1 MQPKSEVN
9 PRRKN
14 SPEVVQEAKN
24 LPQQPSSSTSDSNS
38 VPVSLFRDYK
48 PDINGTLQ
56 GNSIM
61 SKLKEEFAELCSR
74 LSISETLKK
83 KAQDQWEELWLSEPK
98 LFDEKR
104 ITWFTCSLYIALI
117 DSRSPYGNP
126 PQLTITDLLVSTNVH
141 FQDFFT
147 CMQKSLRDIQNSSK
161 SVKDHLQQLGKHY
174 CVSNAMF
181 YKFERIFEDVYKQS
195 QNVSIDQDVKLV
207 KKRCWVFFLLC
218 KGKILI

>member
-147 CMQKSLRDIQNSSK
+147 CMQKKPS
-161 SVKDHLQQLGKHY
+161 
-174 CVSNAMF
+174 
-181 YKFERIFEDVYKQS
+181 
-195 QNVSIDQDVKLV
+195 
-207 KKRCWVFFLLC
+207 
-218 KGKILI
+218 